1 MKTLDTYI
9 IEKLKIDTDT
19 TISDDAVMPTNKE
32 EFIEFINTY
41 FKEWWYQTT
50 PSSIKTD
57 KNFKSSYDYIIKYAN
72 DKMFTVDAAFIHA
85 LPVKFIEWMNDNYNL
100 GYDLK
105 Q

>member
-1 MKTLDTYI
+1 MKTLDSYI
-9 IEKLKIDTDT
+9 IEKLKIDKDT

-41 FKEWWYQTT
+41 FKKWWYQTT

-85 LPVKFIEWMNDNYNL
+85 LPVKFIEWMNANYNL
-100 GYDLK
+100 GYELK
-105 Q
+105 